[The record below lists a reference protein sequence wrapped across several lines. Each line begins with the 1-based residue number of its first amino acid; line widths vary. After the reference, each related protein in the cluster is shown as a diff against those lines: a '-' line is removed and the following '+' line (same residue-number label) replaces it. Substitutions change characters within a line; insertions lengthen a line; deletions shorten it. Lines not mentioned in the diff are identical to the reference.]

1 MSLLPVHV
9 AHARPV
15 PFLLMTN
22 GGGVVDSER
31 VKLLSRDL
39 GVEVGY
45 GSAYK

>member
-1 MSLLPVHV
+1 MVMI

-39 GVEVGY
+39 GIDVCD
-45 GSAYK
+45 SA